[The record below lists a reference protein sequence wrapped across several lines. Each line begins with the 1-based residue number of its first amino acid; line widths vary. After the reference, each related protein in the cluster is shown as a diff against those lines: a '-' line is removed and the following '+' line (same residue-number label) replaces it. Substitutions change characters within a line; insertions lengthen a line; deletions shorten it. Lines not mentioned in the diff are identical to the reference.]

1 MDTLCCTCC
10 DRHAQKHLS
19 KLSLF
24 AAQRVER
31 VNALRNSLKIHID
44 GSDVPEPIADLATLA
59 ARPDISAKLIEN
71 FQAMGWKTLTPTQMQ
86 VRCRQPAVPLAPHAV
101 TPQWAHAG
109 TAYTAAARARATAG
123 ACAVRGVCAGRAAK
137 RGGAATNVLS
147 IPFPAHGS
155 AAPSPRSPSP

>member
-59 ARPDISAKLIEN
+59 ARRYSCSA
-71 FQAMGWKTLTPTQMQ
+71 
-86 VRCRQPAVPLAPHAV
+86 RCTMACTSAQRRMRLCS
-101 TPQWAHAG
+101 G
-109 TAYTAAARARATAG
+109 RRECAG
-123 ACAVRGVCAGRAAK
+123 AA
-137 RGGAATNVLS
+137 LS
-147 IPFPAHGS
+147 TKGTSPAQ
-155 AAPSPRSPSP
+155 AWERSDPEQ